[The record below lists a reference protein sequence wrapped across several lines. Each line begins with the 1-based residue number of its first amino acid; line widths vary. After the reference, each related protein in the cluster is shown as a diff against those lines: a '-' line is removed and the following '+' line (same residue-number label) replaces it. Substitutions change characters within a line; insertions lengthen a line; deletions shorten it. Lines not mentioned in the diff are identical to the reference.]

1 MFSNAFWVWVAL
13 SITYI
18 LLAAFAPISWKTSS
32 LMNFYLVFIAIVG
45 LSFVFAYL
53 VVSMRNNRNYISSIL
68 LFLLYIGEMSYY
80 IYYTV
85 FYKPDTTIILSKNKT
100 SGILKPATTPINDKL
115 IVMFILINLIPIGL
129 GLAGY

>member
-1 MFSNAFWVWVAL
+1 
-13 SITYI
+13 
-18 LLAAFAPISWKTSS
+18 
-32 LMNFYLVFIAIVG
+32 MNFYLVFIAIVG